1 MKFSGG
7 PVKFTMNPVRN
18 SVISTTDR
26 LIIDLTDSYTT
37 DDIFYKQEEGDRYEW
52 EWEWDCLV
60 PIEGGEEERGEGV
73 GECIYEGGEVMEM
86 SGRETGRWEG
96 EEGKK
101 LREGVPLMFVVRVRV
116 RDWGKG
122 GRGGE
127 GGRGE
132 VVSEG
137 RWMKVFSPIA
147 EKGGEEGIEMR
158 EARWICEDGSV
169 GYSVFFKFI

>member
-7 PVKFTMNPVRN
+7 PVKFTMNPVVN

-37 DDIFYKQEEGDRYEW
+37 DDIFYKGEAEGDRYEW

-73 GECIYEGGEVMEM
+73 EKCIYEGGEAMEM

-116 RDWGKG
+116 RDWGQ
-122 GRGGE
+122 GE

-137 RWMKVFSPIA
+137 RWMKVFSPIVG
-147 EKGGEEGIEMR
+147 EEERIKGGGEGIEMR
-158 EARWICEDGSV
+158 EERWMCEDGSV
-169 GYSVFFKFI
+169 GYSVFF